1 MSLFKLFLIY
11 VKIGAI
17 LLGGGYV
24 ILPIM
29 TSEFVDK
36 RNLISHDDLIDYFA
50 LAQSLPGIIA
60 ANTAIFPLTVG
71 ALAIAVMC
79 GDGACAYASRLLG
92 LNEKNK
98 ALKSVETYEGLII
111 HSDQGWHYQHKHYR
125 HTLKK
130 NKIIQS
136 MSRKG
141 NCLDNSIMESF
152 FGTLKNEFFYN
163 NNFTSIEE
171 FKIELDK
178 YIYYYNNDRIKYRLN
193 GLSPVKYRTQTV

>member
-60 ANTAIFPLTVG
+60 ANISMFIGYKLKGKWGALVAMIGVTFIPFWSIVLLASILGALTQNSYVLGVLWGVGISVIALIMLTVREMWSKSTRNAFFYTIFVLTLL
-71 ALAIAVMC
+71 ALLILKITPIQSIVIFTLI
-79 GDGACAYASRLLG
+79 GVIYKRL
-92 LNEKNK
+92 
-98 ALKSVETYEGLII
+98 
-111 HSDQGWHYQHKHYR
+111 
-125 HTLKK
+125 TLKK
-130 NKIIQS
+130 
-136 MSRKG
+136 
-141 NCLDNSIMESF
+141 E
-152 FGTLKNEFFYN
+152 E
-163 NNFTSIEE
+163 IE
-171 FKIELDK
+171 
-178 YIYYYNNDRIKYRLN
+178 
-193 GLSPVKYRTQTV
+193 

>member
-60 ANTAIFPLTVG
+60 ANISMFIGYKLKGKWGALVAMIGVTFIPFWSIVLLASILGALTQNSYVLGALWGVGISVIALIMLTVREMWG
-71 ALAIAVMC
+71 KSTRNAFFYTIFIMTLI
-79 GDGACAYASRLLG
+79 SLLVFKITPIQSIV
-92 LNEKNK
+92 LF
-98 ALKSVETYEGLII
+98 TLI
-111 HSDQGWHYQHKHYR
+111 GVGFKKL
-125 HTLKK
+125 TLKK
-130 NKIIQS
+130 
-136 MSRKG
+136 G
-141 NCLDNSIMESF
+141 E
-152 FGTLKNEFFYN
+152 LK
-163 NNFTSIEE
+163 
-171 FKIELDK
+171 
-178 YIYYYNNDRIKYRLN
+178 
-193 GLSPVKYRTQTV
+193 